1 MKLRVRF
8 SFACLFLVLALAG
21 CVFPKPKPL
30 FPTEPVISYETAYIA
45 GELRE
50 ENVVFITAIDETPL
64 MYHGTEFKKANIS
77 PAHLTQAK
85 APMFPGI
92 QHQIFAVYFR
102 GNNER
107 KNLNLTL
114 DVLPGEHYV
123 IRTQE
128 IENSKEISYWIEN
141 KLGHKVIGIEK
152 TQPSKP

>member
-1 MKLRVRF
+1 MLRVRL
-8 SFACLFLVLALAG
+8 SFACLFLVFVIAG

-30 FPTEPVISYETAYIA
+30 FPTEPVISYETAYIT
-45 GELRE
+45 GELRDG
-50 ENVVFITAIDETPL
+50 NGVFITAIDETPL
-64 MYHGTEFKKANIS
+64 MYYGTEFKKADIS
-77 PAHLTQAK
+77 PAHLAQVQ
-85 APMFPGI
+85 APMFPGM
-92 QHQIFAVYFR
+92 QHQIFAVYFA

-107 KNLNLTL
+107 KNLSLTL

-152 TQPSKP
+152 TQPKQP